1 MNEIRYILINVVQT
15 LLRVLPFPCKTGLV
29 KIGNPD
35 RNSPVLLTGNFHLS
49 VERVKRAIEGMD
61 AYLLVANSRGVNV
74 WCAATG
80 GMLTN
85 HDVVSVL
92 KTSGIEELV
101 DHRTVIL
108 PRLAATGIEGRAI
121 QHKAGWKVVWGP
133 VYADAMAAFV
143 RDGFKKSREMSAV
156 EFPWHQRFEM
166 AVAWAFPISL
176 LVLLLFPFWK
186 DGVLPAIALV
196 WSLSMSIFLAFP
208 LYESHLRTEGKNVGF
223 IFFDFGSR
231 ALPLIFWGV
240 FLAVLFGYAILIGGL
255 SWPMLLRWSA
265 ISLVVVLMLSI
276 DLMGSTPTYKSG
288 LHEDRLLRITLDP
301 QLCKG
306 AGFCEQVCPVDVFEV
321 DHDCHMAAL
330 PRSHQCVQC
339 GACIVQCPFDALHF
353 QSPSGDVIPPET
365 VRSFKLNLLGHRL
378 VKNGWHDSRD
388 AAGGVEPGRSKSG
401 QI

>member
-1 MNEIRYILINVVQT
+1 MNHLRYILINVLQT
-15 LLRVLPFPCKTGLV
+15 LLRVLPFPCRTGLV

-35 RNSPVLLTGNFHLS
+35 RNSPVLLTGNFRLT
-49 VERVKRAIEGMD
+49 VERLRRAIEGID

-92 KTSGIEELV
+92 KTSGIEDLV

-108 PRLAATGIEGRAI
+108 PQLAATGIEGRAI
-121 QHKAGWKVVWGP
+121 QHSAGWKVIWGP
-133 VYADAMAAFV
+133 VYASAIPAFA
-143 RDGFKKSREMSAV
+143 RNGFKRTREMSAV
-156 EFPWHQRFEM
+156 AFPWPQRVEM

-176 LVLLLFPFWK
+176 FALLLLPFWR
-186 DGVLPAIALV
+186 DGVLPVIGLV
-196 WSLSMSIFLAFP
+196 WALSVVIFLAFP
-208 LYESHLRTEGKNVGF
+208 LYERGLRTEGKNVGF
-223 IFFDFGSR
+223 IFFDFGPR
-231 ALPLIFWGV
+231 ALPLVFWGI
-240 FLAVLFGYAILIGGL
+240 FLAVLFSYALLIGGF
-255 SWPMLLRWSA
+255 SWAWLLRWIA
-265 ISLVVVLMLSI
+265 ISLVVVVLLSI

-306 AGFCEQVCPVDVFEV
+306 AGFCEQVCPVEVFEV
-321 DHDCHMAAL
+321 DHIRHLATL
-330 PRSHQCVQC
+330 PKAHQCVQC

-353 QSPSGDVIPPET
+353 QSPSGDVVPPET

-378 VKNGWHDSRD
+378 VKS
-388 AAGGVEPGRSKSG
+388 PGPP
-401 QI
+401 